1 MRITRCHVHLSSNLI
16 LVFSIILFNS
26 CSLRQ
31 LPPITYVPML
41 GQNRSISTIEV
52 LAQALEDEDILVR
65 AHAVQLLGSI
75 YRESPEED
83 RGHVTRIL
91 GKASQD
97 SNPGIRLQSIE
108 ILGAIEPRYS
118 NQYLQKALKD
128 NNPLVRERVMQVLV
142 NRQNK
147 EED

>member
-1 MRITRCHVHLSSNLI
+1 MKIKRYFPHLYSNLI
-16 LVFSIILFNS
+16 LVFSLILFNS

-31 LPPITYVPML
+31 LPPIKYVPTL
-41 GQNRSISTIEV
+41 GQNRSVSTVEV

-75 YRESPEED
+75 YRESSAED
-83 RGHVTRIL
+83 RRHVTKIL

-97 SNPGIRLQSIE
+97 SDPGIRLQSIE
-108 ILGAIEPRYS
+108 ILGVIEPLYS
-118 NQYLQKALKD
+118 NPYLQKALKD
-128 NNPLVRERVMQVLV
+128 NNPLVRERVMQVLA

-147 EED
+147 KED